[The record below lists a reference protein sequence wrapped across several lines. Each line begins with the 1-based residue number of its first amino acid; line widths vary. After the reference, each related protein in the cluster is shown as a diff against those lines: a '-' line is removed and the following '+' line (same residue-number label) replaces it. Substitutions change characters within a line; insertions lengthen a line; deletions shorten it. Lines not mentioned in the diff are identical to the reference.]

1 MADRAGIVAL
11 RCLMGGADEM
21 SDELSNNQISLLC
34 NIGDSARPL
43 TDAMK
48 SDLEPL
54 IRQGYA
60 ELVQDQ
66 PASPYRLTA
75 KGIAL
80 LSKRGAGLNEA

>member
-1 MADRAGIVAL
+1 MP
-11 RCLMGGADEM
+11 
-21 SDELSNNQISLLC
+21 DELSNNQISLLC
-34 NIGDSARPL
+34 NIGDNARPL
-43 TDAMK
+43 TDAMR

-66 PASPYRLTA
+66 PASPYRLMA

>member
-1 MADRAGIVAL
+1 
-11 RCLMGGADEM
+11 M

-34 NIGDSARPL
+34 NIGDNARPL

-48 SDLEPL
+48 SDLEIL

-66 PASPYRLTA
+66 LASPYRLTA
-75 KGIAL
+75 KGIAF
-80 LSKRGAGLNEA
+80 LSERGVGLNEA